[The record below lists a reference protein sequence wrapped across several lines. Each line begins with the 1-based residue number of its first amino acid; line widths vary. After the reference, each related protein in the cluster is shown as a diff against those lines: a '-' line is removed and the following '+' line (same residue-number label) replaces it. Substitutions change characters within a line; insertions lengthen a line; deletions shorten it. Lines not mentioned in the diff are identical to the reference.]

1 MPHQHRDR
9 RSGALIFTQTKDE
22 SVISRLRRE
31 KKDLE
36 VKIENLESRLDKV
49 IEQMEQ
55 TAKRKK

>member
-31 KKDLE
+31 KKELE
-36 VKIENLESRLDKV
+36 AKIENLESRLNRV
-49 IEQMEQ
+49 IEQMELP
-55 TAKRKK
+55 KRKK